1 MDLDGTYVYFN
12 LPLSV
17 TISSHSAC
25 AQTVS
30 KHTKARNGM
39 KIEGICRQRDEA
51 EGEERSGG
59 EGRVSMYS
67 SASTEVRQSKEE
79 KQTPARKSHHMS
91 AFSFLSLSTFFA
103 SPFFFSLASFLP
115 DPFLSFSPSLSLS
128 FHFLSAMSSLPLIV
142 HSSSSFLHYSTALD
156 YTER

>member
-115 DPFLSFSPSLSLS
+115 DPFLSFSPLS
-128 FHFLSAMSSLPLIV
+128 FSFFPFFVCYELSPTDRSFLFLFSSLQYCP
-142 HSSSSFLHYSTALD
+142 
-156 YTER
+156 